1 MSRLFLLVLLG
12 VTATYYFPDSRQ
24 MLLEFAAPVVA
35 PAVKWSTKGEMGQVG
50 RNVIEQERLT
60 GQLPDRRN
68 WVGWL
73 DSRYSTDDL
82 RQDPW
87 GTVYQLQVWADSV
100 AIVSYGPDRT
110 RSTDDDFQVVTLRE
124 RRGR

>member
-1 MSRLFLLVLLG
+1 
-12 VTATYYFPDSRQ
+12 
-24 MLLEFAAPVVA
+24 
-35 PAVKWSTKGEMGQVG
+35 
-50 RNVIEQERLT
+50 
-60 GQLPDRRN
+60 
-68 WVGWL
+68 VGWL
-73 DSRYSTDDL
+73 EYRYSADDL

-87 GTVYQLQVWADSV
+87 GTVYQLQVWADSI